1 MAAIARWCIR
11 HRLVAVLLWLSALC
25 GVSVAAVFAGTA
37 YSNDYDV
44 PGTES
49 GRATELLRDGFHGR
63 FDGGDTIVWRTE
75 QGSVRSAAVEQRVTA
90 MLKKVERLDGVASV
104 TGPYASPQ
112 PPSGKAAGA
121 SAGKAGEGGRAG
133 KTGKTDKA
141 GKAGGKKGA
150 GERSD
155 RKGSGTASGTT
166 PAGKTSAGK
175 TSTDEASPGKT
186 FADKTSADKTPAAS
200 GSAGRAGEGTAA
212 AGEARAIDGG
222 PDGAARI
229 SEDGRTAYAT
239 VAFEAKPGDVPES
252 QARAVVDTAKAAARD
267 GLQVELGGSATA
279 LAETPTSHLA
289 EIVGV
294 AVAAVVLFLAFGSL
308 AASLLPIA
316 TALVSVGAAYAGI
329 VLLGHVMD
337 VADFAPVLGLLI
349 GLGVGIDYA
358 LFIVTR
364 HRKGLR
370 RGLSVAD
377 AAEKAVA
384 TTGRAVV
391 FAGLTVCIAL
401 LGMMILQL
409 SFLNGVAIAACLTV
423 LLTVAASVTLLP
435 ALLSFIGMRALGRP
449 ERRRLAR
456 RGPRPELTTGFAARW
471 SAFVERHPKLLG
483 LVATVVM
490 AVLALPTFSL
500 HLGTSDQGN
509 APASSTTRKAYDL
522 VAEGFGPGS
531 NGPLT
536 LVAALDGADDR
547 LAMQQLPAALRATE
561 GVASVS
567 PVTFNSRADT
577 AVVTVVPESAPQS
590 QRTSDLVD
598 RLRADVLPAAESG
611 TSLDVRVGGVTASH
625 DDFADVIVGKL
636 PLFVGVVISLGCALL
651 LLAFRSVG
659 IPLKAALMN
668 VAAVA
673 SAFGVVVAI
682 FQWGW
687 GSEPLGLGS
696 AGPIEPFLPVI
707 MVSVLFGLSMDYQ
720 VFLVSRM
727 YEEWLET
734 RDNRRAVRV
743 GLAETGRVINSAAII
758 MISVFLAFV
767 LSGDRVIAMFG
778 IGLAAAVALDA
789 FVLRTLLV
797 PALMHML
804 GSANWWLPRWLD
816 RRLPRLSIEPPESPS
831 PAHAKIAGTR
841 VSEDGTLTR

>member
-1 MAAIARWCIR
+1 MSAIARWCIR

-25 GVSVAAVFAGTA
+25 GVSVAAAFTGTA

-49 GRATELLRDGFHGR
+49 GRAADLLRDGFQGG
-63 FDGGDTIVWRTE
+63 FDGGDTIVWHSAR
-75 QGSVRSAAVEQRVTA
+75 GSVRAAAVEQRMTA
-90 MLKKVERLDGVASV
+90 MLERVERLDGVVSV
-104 TGPYASPQ
+104 TGPYGESPE
-112 PPSGKAAGA
+112 PGSEKGA
-121 SAGKAGEGGRAG
+121 DEGVEKDAGKAVGKGAG
-133 KTGKTDKA
+133 KGADEGVEKDA
-141 GKAGGKKGA
+141 GKAVG
-150 GERSD
+150 
-155 RKGSGTASGTT
+155 KGSG
-166 PAGKTSAGK
+166 K
-175 TSTDEASPGKT
+175 D
-186 FADKTSADKTPAAS
+186 ADKGSRKDADKGSGNGADKAVEKDAEA
-200 GSAGRAGEGTAA
+200 GSAKDSGAGSEETG
-212 AGEARAIDGG
+212 
-222 PDGAARI
+222 GAAQI

-239 VAFEAKPGDVPES
+239 VVFEGKAGDVPEA
-252 QARAVVDTAKAAARD
+252 QARAVVDTAKAAADD

-279 LAETPTSHLA
+279 LTETPTSHLA
-289 EIVGV
+289 EVVGV
-294 AVAAVVLFLAFGSL
+294 AVAAVVLFLAFGSV
-308 AASLLPIA
+308 AASLLPLA

-329 VLLGHVMD
+329 VLLGHAMD

-370 RGLSVAD
+370 RGLPVAE
-377 AAEKAVA
+377 AAENAVA

-401 LGMMILQL
+401 LGMLVLGL

-435 ALLSFIGMRALGRP
+435 ALLSFIGMRALSRP

-456 RGPRPELTTGFAARW
+456 RGPRPELPTGLSARW
-471 SAFVERHPKLLG
+471 SAFVERRPKTLG

-490 AVLALPTFSL
+490 AVLALPAFSL

-509 APASSTTRKAYDL
+509 DPASSTTRKAYDL
-522 VAEGFGPGS
+522 IAEGFGPGA

-567 PVTFNSRADT
+567 PVTFNSRSDT
-577 AVVTVVPESAPQS
+577 AVVVVVPDSAPQS
-590 QRTSDLVD
+590 QRTSELVD
-598 RLRADVLPAAESG
+598 RLRADVLPAAGSG
-611 TSLDVRVGGVTASH
+611 TSLEVHVGGVTASY
-625 DDFADVIVGKL
+625 DDFAEVIVGKL
-636 PLFVGVVISLGCALL
+636 PPFVGVVIALGCVLL

-673 SAFGVVVAI
+673 SAFGVVVAV

-687 GSEPLGLGS
+687 GAELLGLGG
-696 AGPIEPFLPVI
+696 AGPVEPFLPVI

-743 GLAETGRVINSAAII
+743 GLAETSRVINSAAII

-767 LSGDRVIAMFG
+767 LGGDRVIAMFG

-804 GSANWWLPRWLD
+804 GGANWWLPRWLD
-816 RRLPRLSIEPPESPS
+816 RRLPRISIETPESP
-831 PAHAKIAGTR
+831 PAAHARITGVR
-841 VSEDGTLTR
+841 VGEDGPLVR